1 MNGFNLINLL
11 GGRKTV
17 WLFAYLGVSVSIVWH
32 AIDHPINNT
41 IDWFGL
47 AQVITAISIGVSAL
61 VYGNVKEHQAQIANK
76 PTVANNA
83 TVQPTETPAQ

>member
-17 WLFAYLGVSVSIVWH
+17 WLFAYLGVCVSIVWH
-32 AIDHPINNT
+32 AINKQQTIP

-61 VYGNVKEHQAQIANK
+61 VYGNVKEHQAQAIAK
-76 PTVANNA
+76 KDE
-83 TVQPTETPAQ
+83 QPKAE